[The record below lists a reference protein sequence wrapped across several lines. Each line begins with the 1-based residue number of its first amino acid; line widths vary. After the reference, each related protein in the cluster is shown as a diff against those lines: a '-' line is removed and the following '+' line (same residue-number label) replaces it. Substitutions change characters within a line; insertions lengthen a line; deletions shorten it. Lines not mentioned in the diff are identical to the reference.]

1 MLRLVL
7 VKEVYFKMNDD
18 LSMIYDILNEI
29 ALYLKDDTDN
39 PVSMSLVLHNYGIHD
54 GVVKGK
60 VILAAAKVIN
70 SVENTADLTLM
81 DFQRAFNVEVSDKFS
96 IEPGEGQDVLYILKW
111 LSLHQM
117 PDLYPIV
124 MNLAD

>member
-1 MLRLVL
+1 
-7 VKEVYFKMNDD
+7 MNDN

-39 PVSMSLVLHNYGIHD
+39 LVSMSLVLHDYGIPD
-54 GVVKGK
+54 GVAKGK
-60 VILAAAKVIN
+60 TILAAAKVIN
-70 SVENTADLTLM
+70 SAENTADLTLM
-81 DFQRAFNVEVSDKFS
+81 DFQRAFNAEVSDKFS
-96 IEPGEGQDVLYILKW
+96 IEPGEGQAVLYILKW
-111 LSLHQM
+111 LSLYQM

>member
-1 MLRLVL
+1 
-7 VKEVYFKMNDD
+7 MNDD

-29 ALYLKDDTDN
+29 ALYLKDDTEN

-54 GVVKGK
+54 GEAKGK
-60 VILAAAKVIN
+60 AILATAKVLN
-70 SVENTADLTLM
+70 SAENTADLTLM
-81 DFQRAFNVEVSDKFS
+81 DFQRAFNAEVSDKFS
-96 IEPGEGQDVLYILKW
+96 TEPGEGQDVLYILKW
-111 LSLHQM
+111 LSIHQM